1 MEDPM
6 LEPTGDS
13 ESDFA
18 LALAAL
24 TQSLQSLQTRYDEV
38 QSHRA
43 KQQQLDEH
51 RADLEARWQ
60 TEQRP
65 ELEQEVQRIKAQLRE
80 LSLQLE
86 SELLTNQQ
94 LQRVFWDG
102 LRQGLIGDVFWQIV
116 RFGGLGVVVGWL
128 LRSWQIAGN

>member
-1 MEDPM
+1 M
-6 LEPTGDS
+6 EPTGDS

-18 LALAAL
+18 LSLAAL
-24 TQSLQSLQTRYDEV
+24 TQSLQTLQTRYDEV

-60 TEQRP
+60 NEQRP
-65 ELEQEVQRIKAQLRE
+65 ELEQELQQMKTQLAE

-86 SELLTNQQ
+86 SELLTDKQ
-94 LQRVFWDG
+94 LQQVFWDG
-102 LRQGLIGDVFWQIV
+102 LRQGLMGDVFWQIV
-116 RFGGLGVVVGWL
+116 RFGGLGIVVGWL
-128 LRSWQIAGN
+128 LKSWQG

>member
-1 MEDPM
+1 MEEPVM
-6 LEPTGDS
+6 EPTGDS

-18 LALAAL
+18 LSLAAL
-24 TQSLQSLQTRYDEV
+24 TQSLQALQTRYDEV

-51 RADLEARWQ
+51 RADLEAQWQ

-65 ELEQEVQRIKAQLRE
+65 ALEQELQQLTEQLTE

-86 SELLTNQQ
+86 SELLTDKQ
-94 LQRVFWDG
+94 LQKIFWDG
-102 LRQGLIGDVFWQIV
+102 LRQGLMGDIFWQIV
-116 RFGGLGVVVGWL
+116 RFGGLGIVVGWL
-128 LRSWQIAGN
+128 LKSWQVGGN

>member
-1 MEDPM
+1 M
-6 LEPTGDS
+6 EPTGDS

-18 LALAAL
+18 LSLAAL
-24 TQSLQSLQTRYDEV
+24 TQSLQTLQTRYDEV

-60 TEQRP
+60 AEQRP
-65 ELEQEVQRIKAQLRE
+65 ELEQELQQIKTQLEE

-86 SELLTNQQ
+86 SELLTDKE
-94 LQRVFWDG
+94 LQRLFWDG
-102 LRQGLIGDVFWQIV
+102 LRQGLLGDVFWQVV
-116 RFGGLGVVVGWL
+116 RFGGLGIVVGWL
-128 LRSWQIAGN
+128 LKSWQGSGN

>member
-1 MEDPM
+1 M
-6 LEPTGDS
+6 EPTGDS

-18 LALAAL
+18 LSLAAL
-24 TQSLQSLQTRYDEV
+24 TQSLQALQTRYDEV

-65 ELEQEVQRIKAQLRE
+65 ELEQELQQVKAQLEE

-86 SELLTNQQ
+86 SELLTDKQ
-94 LQRVFWDG
+94 LQTVFWDG
-102 LRQGLIGDVFWQIV
+102 LRQGLMGDVFWQIV
-116 RFGGLGVVVGWL
+116 RFGGLGIVVGWL
-128 LRSWQIAGN
+128 LKGWQGSGN

>member
-1 MEDPM
+1 MEEPVM
-6 LEPTGDS
+6 EPTGDS

-18 LALAAL
+18 LSLAAL
-24 TQSLQSLQTRYDEV
+24 TQSLQTLQTRYDEV

-65 ELEQEVQRIKAQLRE
+65 ELEQELQQVKAQLEE

-86 SELLTNQQ
+86 SELLTDKQ
-94 LQRVFWDG
+94 LQTVFWDG
-102 LRQGLIGDVFWQIV
+102 LRQGLMGDVFWQIV
-116 RFGGLGVVVGWL
+116 RFGGLGIVVGWL
-128 LRSWQIAGN
+128 LKSWQTSGN

>member
-1 MEDPM
+1 M
-6 LEPTGDS
+6 EPTGDS

-18 LALAAL
+18 LSLAAL
-24 TQSLQSLQTRYDEV
+24 TQSLQTLQTRYDEV

-60 TEQRP
+60 NEQRP
-65 ELEQEVQRIKAQLRE
+65 ELEQELQQMKTQLAE

-86 SELLTNQQ
+86 SELLTDKQ
-94 LQRVFWDG
+94 LQQVFWDG
-102 LRQGLIGDVFWQIV
+102 LRQGLMGDVFLQIV
-116 RFGGLGVVVGWL
+116 RFGGLGIVVGWL
-128 LRSWQIAGN
+128 LKSWHG

>member
-1 MEDPM
+1 M
-6 LEPTGDS
+6 EPTGDS

-18 LALAAL
+18 LSLAAL
-24 TQSLQSLQTRYDEV
+24 TQSLQTLQTRYDEV

-60 TEQRP
+60 NEQRP
-65 ELEQEVQRIKAQLRE
+65 ELEQELQQMKTQLAE

-86 SELLTNQQ
+86 SELLTDKQ
-94 LQRVFWDG
+94 LQQVFWDG
-102 LRQGLIGDVFWQIV
+102 LRQGLMGDVFWQIV
-116 RFGGLGVVVGWL
+116 RFGGLGIVVGWL
-128 LRSWQIAGN
+128 LKSWHG